1 MKPPGVTVRAA
12 ESAEDVARARELFV
26 EYAAGLGVDLAFQNF
41 AEELAGLPG
50 DYAAPA
56 GRLLLAWIDDGVAG
70 CVALRPLEGVT
81 CEMKRLYVRPAARG
95 LGVGGT
101 LVTRVIELARGLGY
115 ARMRL
120 DTLPSMTAAIAL
132 YESLGF
138 RAIAPYRHNPVPGT
152 RFLELH
158 LGPGP
163 ATGSGRLTPG
173 RPDS

>member
-12 ESAEDVARARELFV
+12 ESAEDLARARELFV

-50 DYAAPA
+50 DYAPPA

-70 CVALRPLEGVT
+70 CVALRPLGGVI

-101 LVTRVIELARGLGY
+101 LVAHVIELARGLGY
-115 ARMRL
+115 TRMRL

-138 RAIAPYRHNPVPGT
+138 QAIAPYRHNPVPGT
-152 RFLELH
+152 RFLELP
-158 LGPGP
+158 LGPGGV
-163 ATGSGRLTPG
+163 TS
-173 RPDS
+173 